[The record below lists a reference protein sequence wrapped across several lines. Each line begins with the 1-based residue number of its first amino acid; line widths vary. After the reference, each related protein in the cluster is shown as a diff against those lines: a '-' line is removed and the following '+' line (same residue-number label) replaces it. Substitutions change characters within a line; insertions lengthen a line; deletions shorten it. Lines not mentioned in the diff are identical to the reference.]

1 MSPPDYDPDSDS
13 DSDSDADGDR
23 ELNSLTRAMAA
34 VFRLT
39 NDDAILQ

>member
-1 MSPPDYDPDSDS
+1 MSPPDYDTDP

-34 VFRLT
+34 VFGLT
-39 NDDAILQ
+39 NGEAILK